1 MMRDLVLIICLMSAA
16 TGCAKYNTHKGRVG
30 PPQTP
35 SPLSEPQQVPVQAVA
50 YGSAPVNRVPALV
63 QPVTRTVWIKGYQRR
78 PGEYV
83 GDYPLTLVYTQADF
97 VQDEPPAVVI
107 PHAIRSDGG
116 TAAGPSGPGESRS
129 SPVTAPAASPP
140 TGVSRGSAADETLR
154 RYLDQT
160 PQPAVTGVPAMP
172 DTTGSIAP

>member
-1 MMRDLVLIICLMSAA
+1 MMRYVIMMVVFIVGL

-35 SPLSEPQQVPVQAVA
+35 SPLSDSQQVPVQAVA

-83 GDYPLTLVYTQADF
+83 GDYPLTLVYTRADF
-97 VQDEPPAVVI
+97 VQDEATPGRHPT
-107 PHAIRSDGG
+107 R
-116 TAAGPSGPGESRS
+116 GPE
-129 SPVTAPAASPP
+129 
-140 TGVSRGSAADETLR
+140 R
-154 RYLDQT
+154 R
-160 PQPAVTGVPAMP
+160 
-172 DTTGSIAP
+172 

>member
-1 MMRDLVLIICLMSAA
+1 MMRYVIMMVVFIVGL

-35 SPLSEPQQVPVQAVA
+35 SPLSEPQQVPVQAVT

-97 VQDEPPAVVI
+97 ILEEPPPVAI
-107 PHAIRSDGG
+107 PHAVQSDDGTAGGTTRSDVQRGNP
-116 TAAGPSGPGESRS
+116 APHPSIGASTS
-129 SPVTAPAASPP
+129 SS
-140 TGVSRGSAADETLR
+140 ADETLR
-154 RYLDQT
+154 RYLEQA
-160 PQPAVTGVPAMP
+160 PRPPVTGVPAMP